1 MRVIALSALRE
12 FWERHPDARPA
23 LEAWY
28 ADAKRA
34 TWKAPSDIKDTYRNA
49 SIVGKNRV
57 VFNIKGNSYRLV
69 VAVQYEH
76 GIVFIRFVGA
86 HRDYDRMDVETV

>member
-76 GIVFIRFVGA
+76 GIVFIRFAGT

>member
-1 MRVIALSALRE
+1 
-12 FWERHPDARPA
+12 

-28 ADAKRA
+28 SDARRA
-34 TWKAPSDIKDTYRNA
+34 TWRSPSDIKDTYRNA

-76 GIVFIRFVGA
+76 GIVFVRFVGT
-86 HRDYDRMDVETV
+86 HRDYDRIDADTV